1 MTLSFLSPSYFL
13 CLAIV
18 VLFLVGV
25 FFLFRK
31 SSQRTKKAVLLVL
44 MLLNVG
50 QHLLK
55 CFVWPHLYGTG
66 FGLSNTAYNVCATLI
81 LASPFVLFFG
91 KGAIRDAMVY
101 IGTAGPMLA
110 MVVPYWFQGQP
121 LFQWEV
127 LRFYFCHVLLVATSL
142 LPALWGVYRLSY
154 KRALLVPLFF
164 FLVLIVIVLNH
175 IICYAL
181 GLWGEGTDLFAGL
194 YELNPCWLM
203 HPAPPAGFEWAQA
216 ALEALTPSVFL
227 GNGTRPYT
235 PLLWYF
241 IPMYLLLS
249 LVAFLLGILFDRKH
263 FAADCKKLAAR
274 IRGKKRTAR

>member
-1 MTLSFLSPSYFL
+1 MTLSFLSPAYFL

-31 SSQRTKKAVLLVL
+31 SSQRTKKVVLLVL

-127 LRFYFCHVLLVATSL
+127 LRFYFCHVLLV
-142 LPALWGVYRLSY
+142 
-154 KRALLVPLFF
+154 
-164 FLVLIVIVLNH
+164 IVLNH

-249 LVAFLLGILFDRKH
+249 LVAFVLGILFDRKH
-263 FAADCKKLAAR
+263 FTADCKKLAAR